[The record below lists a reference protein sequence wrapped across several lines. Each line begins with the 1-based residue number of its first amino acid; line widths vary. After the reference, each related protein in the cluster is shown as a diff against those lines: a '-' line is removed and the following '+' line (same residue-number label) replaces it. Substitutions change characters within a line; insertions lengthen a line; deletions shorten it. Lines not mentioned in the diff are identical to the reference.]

1 MGLLLQP
8 SYSTISRETS
18 ALPSVRTHAALAVQ
32 MSAPVEF
39 CKTLSV
45 LTVPDTL
52 KLNRSLASYNHRPI
66 MHEPP
71 KVPLARVLINMPWMM
86 ANPIKRF
93 SRYLEEY
100 GRDFILSV
108 GGSRRT
114 HFTINAE
121 VIQHVLQK
129 NHKNYHKSAIQ
140 TDELARYLGRG
151 LLTNN
156 GQPWLTQRRLIQ
168 PGFHRQ
174 RLAAL
179 VSEMQAVIDAA
190 CDGLNQTAEANGYIQ
205 LQEVTRDIVFR
216 VITRAIFTDGFD
228 EAETR
233 KLKKTL
239 DAIQRYAVYPVRMPF
254 LLKPLQ
260 WLGIEGR
267 KLALTQEVRKG
278 IQERIDAR
286 RAGTPKDD
294 LLQMLLDSRY
304 EDDGQP
310 MPDQQL
316 VDEIIILFAAG
327 HETSANA
334 LAWTIWL
341 LLRHPEALA
350 KVRAEI
356 TEVEGEGAINFDNA
370 RQLTYLTQVME
381 ESMRLYPPA
390 WITDRVALGPDK
402 AGGFDIQQG
411 TSIGIFFYGLHR
423 NPEYWEDPD
432 AFRPERMTPEAKK
445 ARQPFCFLPFGGG
458 PRLCIGNHF
467 AMLEMQLILARLL
480 QDYDF
485 ELPANADQVKQKA
498 YITLH
503 MDRPVSLR
511 LSRRPV
517 ASVVG
522 K

>member
-1 MGLLLQP
+1 
-8 SYSTISRETS
+8 
-18 ALPSVRTHAALAVQ
+18 
-32 MSAPVEF
+32 
-39 CKTLSV
+39 
-45 LTVPDTL
+45 
-52 KLNRSLASYNHRPI
+52 

-71 KVPLARVLINMPWMM
+71 RIPLARVLINMPRMM
-86 ANPIKRF
+86 VDPVMRF
-93 SRYLEEY
+93 NRYLEDY
-100 GRDFILSV
+100 GPDFILSV

-129 NHKNYHKSAIQ
+129 NHKNYHKSPIQ

-179 VSEMQAVIDAA
+179 VTEMRAVIDGA
-190 CDGLNQTAEANGYIQ
+190 CASLNQKSAANETVI
-205 LQEVTRDIVFR
+205 LQEVTRDLVFR

-228 EAETR
+228 EAETH
-233 KLKKTL
+233 KLKETL
-239 DAIQRYAVYPVRMPF
+239 DSVQRYAVYPIRMPF

-260 WLGIEGR
+260 WSGIERR
-267 KLALTQEVRKG
+267 KLALTRDVRRRV
-278 IQERIDAR
+278 QERIDAR

-316 VDEIIILFAAG
+316 VDEIMILFAAG

-341 LLRHPEALA
+341 LLRHPEELV

-356 TEVEGEGAINFDNA
+356 TAVEAGGPIDFDNA
-370 RQLTYLTQVME
+370 RQLTYLTQVIE

-390 WITDRVALGPDK
+390 WISDRVALGPDK
-402 AGGFDIQQG
+402 AGGFDIRQG
-411 TSIGIFFYGLHR
+411 TSIGIFFSGLHR
-423 NPEYWEDPD
+423 NPEYWEDPKS
-432 AFRPERMTPEAKK
+432 FRPERMAPEAKK
-445 ARQPFCFLPFGGG
+445 ARHPFCFLPFGGG

-485 ELPANADQVKQKA
+485 KLPDNADQVNHKA

-503 MDRPVSLR
+503 MDRPLR
-511 LSRRPV
+511 LRLGSR
-517 ASVVG
+517 
-522 K
+522 

>member
-1 MGLLLQP
+1 M
-8 SYSTISRETS
+8 
-18 ALPSVRTHAALAVQ
+18 
-32 MSAPVEF
+32 
-39 CKTLSV
+39 
-45 LTVPDTL
+45 
-52 KLNRSLASYNHRPI
+52 N
-66 MHEPP
+66 EPP
-71 KVPLARVLINMPWMM
+71 QVPLARILVNMPRMM
-86 ANPIKRF
+86 VNPIKRF
-93 SRYLEEY
+93 NRYLGEY

-114 HFTINAE
+114 HFTINAD

-156 GQPWLTQRRLIQ
+156 GQPWLIQRRLIQ

-179 VSEMQAVIDAA
+179 VTEMQAMIDAA
-190 CDGLNQTAEANGYIQ
+190 CERLDQTAADNGSIQ
-205 LQEVTRDIVFR
+205 LQEVTRDLVFR
-216 VITRAIFTDGFD
+216 VITRAIFTDGFN
-228 EAETR
+228 ETDTQ
-233 KLKKTL
+233 KLKDIL

-267 KLALTQEVRKG
+267 KLALTQEARRGV
-278 IQERIDAR
+278 QERIDAR
-286 RAGTPKDD
+286 RAGEPKDD

-304 EDDGQP
+304 EDNGEP

-316 VDEIIILFAAG
+316 VDEIMILFAAG

-341 LLRHPEALA
+341 LLRHPEELA
-350 KVRAEI
+350 KVCAEI
-356 TEVEGEGAINFDNA
+356 TRVEASGPINFDNA
-370 RQLTYLTQVME
+370 RQLTYLTQVIE

-390 WITDRVALGPDK
+390 WITDRVALSPDK

-423 NPEYWEDPD
+423 NPEYWEDPEI
-432 AFRPERMTPEAKK
+432 FRPTRMTPEAKK
-445 ARQPFCFLPFGGG
+445 ARHPFSFLPFGGG

-467 AMLEMQLILARLL
+467 AVLEMQLILARLL
-480 QDYDF
+480 RDYDF
-485 ELPANADQVKQKA
+485 ELPANADQVSHKA

-503 MDRPVSLR
+503 MDRPLHLR
-511 LSRRPV
+511 LSRRPAALV
-517 ASVVG
+517 D
-522 K
+522 

>member
-1 MGLLLQP
+1 
-8 SYSTISRETS
+8 
-18 ALPSVRTHAALAVQ
+18 
-32 MSAPVEF
+32 
-39 CKTLSV
+39 
-45 LTVPDTL
+45 
-52 KLNRSLASYNHRPI
+52 

-71 KVPLARVLINMPWMM
+71 KVPLARVLVNMPRMM

-93 SRYLEEY
+93 NTYLREY

-114 HFTINAE
+114 HFTINAD

-140 TDELARYLGRG
+140 TDELARYLGSG

-179 VSEMQAVIDAA
+179 VEEMQAVIDTS
-190 CDGLNQTAEANGYIQ
+190 CRELDRKAEAGEYIH

-228 EAETR
+228 EVETR
-233 KLKKTL
+233 KLKTTL
-239 DAIQRYAVYPVRMPF
+239 DAIQRYVVYPVRMPF

-260 WLGIEGR
+260 LLGVEGR
-267 KLALTQEVRKG
+267 KLALTQEVRRG
-278 IQERIDAR
+278 VQERIDAR
-286 RAGTPKDD
+286 RSGTPKDD

-316 VDEIIILFAAG
+316 VDEIMILFAAG

-341 LLRHPEALA
+341 LLRHPEELA

-356 TEVEGEGAINFDNA
+356 NRVETDGPINFDNA
-370 RQLTYLTQVME
+370 RQLTYLTQVIE

-390 WITDRVALGPDK
+390 WISDRVALAPDN

-423 NPEYWEDPD
+423 NPEYWDQPE
-432 AFRPERMTPEAKK
+432 AFRPARMTPEAKK
-445 ARQPFCFLPFGGG
+445 ARHPFCFLPFGGG

-480 QDYDF
+480 RDYDF
-485 ELPANADQVKQKA
+485 ELPANADQVNYKA

-503 MDRPVSLR
+503 MDRPLGLR
-511 LSRRPV
+511 LSRLI
-517 ASVVG
+517 A
-522 K
+522 